1 MLKASTGLAQVS
13 LSLKVDIM
21 VRRTLLTASLLSATV
36 SLASAACVKTSGNSS
51 SSLVAASYF
60 AGYHI
65 DDGFPVSSIPWD
77 RYTEVKYAF
86 A

>member
-1 MLKASTGLAQVS
+1 
-13 LSLKVDIM
+13 M
-21 VRRTLLTASLLSATV
+21 VRNFWITSLVGASAFV
-36 SLASAACVKTSGNSS
+36 ADAACVKRSDNSS
-51 SSLVAASYF
+51 GLVAATYF

-65 DDGFPVSSIPWD
+65 DDGFTVEDIPWD

>member
-1 MLKASTGLAQVS
+1 MARNFW
-13 LSLKVDIM
+13 I
-21 VRRTLLTASLLSATV
+21 ASLLSASAFV
-36 SLASAACVKTSGNSS
+36 ADAACVKRADNSS
-51 SSLVAASYF
+51 GLVAATYF

-65 DDGFPVSSIPWD
+65 KEGFTVEDIPWD

>member
-1 MLKASTGLAQVS
+1 MGRN
-13 LSLKVDIM
+13 IWI
-21 VRRTLLTASLLSATV
+21 ASLLGAST
-36 SLASAACVKTSGNSS
+36 LADAACVKRVDNSTSG
-51 SSLVAASYF
+51 LVAATYF

-65 DDGFPVSSIPWD
+65 DDGFTVEDIPWD